1 MMREGLSHTINREPD
16 FTVCGEATTAAQ
28 ALAMVER
35 LHPDLVLADISL
47 PGRDG
52 VDLIKDLQSVS
63 PLTLVLAISTHEE
76 SIFAERV
83 LRAGGRGYLAKQE
96 GGAEMVRAIRTV
108 LSGKLFLSEKL
119 SVQLLQQ
126 VYRGKPF
133 NDRSGVNQLTD
144 RELEIFQLIG
154 RGLSTQAIGEHL
166 KVSTKTVDAH
176 RANIKEKLG
185 LSTSAELISYA
196 ATWMAKTLS
205 LLLIGA
211 DWFHFLPQWARG

>member
-1 MMREGLSHTINREPD
+1 MMREGLSHTINREAD
-16 FTVCGEATTAAQ
+16 LVVCGEATTAAQ
-28 ALAMVER
+28 ALEMVER
-35 LHPDLVLADISL
+35 LRPDLVLADISL

-52 VDLIKDLQSVS
+52 VDLIKDLRAIN
-63 PLTLVLAISTHEE
+63 PLTLVLAVSTHEE

-96 GGAEMVRAIRTV
+96 GGAEMVRAIRMV

-126 VYRGKPF
+126 VYRGRPL

-196 ATWMAKTLS
+196 ATWMAKTLG
-205 LLLIGA
+205 LLLLGTE
-211 DWFHFLPQWARG
+211 WFRS

>member
-1 MMREGLSHTINREPD
+1 MMREGLSHTINREAD
-16 FTVCGEATTAAQ
+16 LIVCGEATTAAQ
-28 ALAMVER
+28 AVEMMER

-52 VDLIKDLQSVS
+52 VDLIKDLQAIQPSV
-63 PLTLVLAISTHEE
+63 LVLAISTHEE

-83 LRAGGRGYLAKQE
+83 LRAGGRGYLPKQE
-96 GGAEMVRAIRTV
+96 GGTEMIRAIRTV

-119 SVQLLQQ
+119 SIQLLQQ
-126 VYRGKPF
+126 VYRGGPVT
-133 NDRSGVNQLTD
+133 DRSGVSQLTD

-154 RGLSTQAIGEHL
+154 RGLSTQAIANHL

-185 LSTSAELISYA
+185 LGTSAELISYA
-196 ATWMAKTLS
+196 ATWMAKTLNVV
-205 LLLIGA
+205 LIGA
-211 DWFHFLPQWARG
+211 VASSLM

>member
-1 MMREGLSHTINREPD
+1 MMREGLTHTINREPD
-16 FTVCGEATTAAQ
+16 LVVCGEATTAAQ
-28 ALAMVER
+28 ALEMVER
-35 LHPDLVLADISL
+35 LRPDLVLADISL

-52 VDLIKDLQSVS
+52 VDLIKDLRAIN
-63 PLTLVLAISTHEE
+63 PLILVLAVSTHEE

-108 LSGKLFLSEKL
+108 LGGKLFLSEKL
-119 SVQLLQQ
+119 SAQLLQQ
-126 VYRGKPF
+126 VYRGGPINERF
-133 NDRSGVNQLTD
+133 GVNQLTD

-154 RGLSTQAIGEHL
+154 RGLSTQAIGDHL
-166 KVSTKTVDAH
+166 QVSTKTVDAH

-185 LSTSAELISYA
+185 LNTSAELISYA

-205 LLLIGA
+205 LLLIGVE
-211 DWFHFLPQWARG
+211 WFHPLE